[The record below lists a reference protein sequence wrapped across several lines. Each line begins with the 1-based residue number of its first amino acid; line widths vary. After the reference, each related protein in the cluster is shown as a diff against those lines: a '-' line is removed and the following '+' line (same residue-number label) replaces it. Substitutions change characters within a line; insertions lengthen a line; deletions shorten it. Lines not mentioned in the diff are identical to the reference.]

1 MAETRRGNRQL
12 IRSINTGLVLDALR
26 AADTLSQADL
36 VRQTKLSVGTIVRI
50 VADLKSR
57 GLIDE
62 VGPGEAVGAG
72 RKPLQLRFNR
82 TSSYVVG
89 AEFAPD
95 EVTIGILD
103 LGGKILHEMR
113 YGLAKVPMPE
123 AFVDDFRTQLWA
135 MLKQHRIARKSIAGL
150 GISTHG
156 AADYASGRIMFSR
169 HLGWREVPLR
179 DMLSD
184 ALKMPVVLD
193 THARTMTWAE
203 YRLGAGEGATDLLVV
218 EVDAGVGIVAIMDGR
233 MIRGRHSMAGEL
245 GQNVI
250 VSPDRIENHPP
261 DIEDLASGKAMVETA
276 AKRAAKKLD
285 SPLHGIDQMPSL
297 RRAMRRLFDAG
308 TDGDP
313 IAREVIET
321 AAYYL
326 GVGIANAVNLYDP
339 NRVILAGS
347 AISESRGMF
356 VAHVRDVIKRFMF
369 APDQRSL
376 LVQPAAL
383 GDRATIIGAATLLYD
398 HLFDVDGAIVA
409 AQ

>member
-12 IRSINTGLVLDALR
+12 IRSINTRLVLDVLR
-26 AADTLSQADL
+26 TADTLSQADL
-36 VRQTKLSVGTIVRI
+36 VRQTQLSVGTIVRI
-50 VADLKSR
+50 VADLKAR

-62 VGPGEAVGAG
+62 VGPGEAIGAG

-113 YGLAKVPMPE
+113 YGLASVPTPE
-123 AFVDDFRTQLWA
+123 AFVEDFRPQLWA
-135 MLKQHRIARKSIAGL
+135 MLKRHRIARKSVAGM

-156 AADYASGRIMFSR
+156 AADFDAGRIMYSR
-169 HLGWREVPLR
+169 HLGWRDVPLR
-179 DMLSD
+179 DMLTK

-203 YRLGAGEGATDLLVV
+203 HRFGAGAGATDMMLV
-218 EVDAGVGIVAIMDGR
+218 EVDAGVGNVTIIDGR

-245 GQNVI
+245 GQNV
-250 VSPDRIENHPP
+250 VTSPTRADRRPP
-261 DIEDLASGKAMVETA
+261 DLEDLASGKAMVALA
-276 AKRAAKKLD
+276 AKRAAKKSN
-285 SPLHGIDQMPSL
+285 SPLHKLDQMPSL
-297 RRAMRRLFDAG
+297 RRALRRLFDAG
-308 TDGDP
+308 TDGDT
-313 IAREVIET
+313 IARDIIAT
-321 AAYYL
+321 AAYHL
-326 GVGIANAVNLYDP
+326 GVGIANAVNLYDVD
-339 NRVILAGS
+339 RVILAGS

-356 VAHVRDVIKRFMF
+356 VSHVRDVVKKHMF
-369 APDQRSL
+369 APDVRSL

-383 GDRATIIGAATLLYD
+383 GDRGTIIGAATLLYD